1 MHAGGGGQ
9 AGSASLQ
16 VALVPQDG
24 GAARVHGGSG
34 GEFWCLVEGAL
45 AAGLVLG
52 IGVPLG
58 VRTCVWE
65 DPFT

>member
-1 MHAGGGGQ
+1 M
-9 AGSASLQ
+9 
-16 VALVPQDG
+16 PQDG

-34 GEFWCLVEGAL
+34 EEFWCLVEGAL